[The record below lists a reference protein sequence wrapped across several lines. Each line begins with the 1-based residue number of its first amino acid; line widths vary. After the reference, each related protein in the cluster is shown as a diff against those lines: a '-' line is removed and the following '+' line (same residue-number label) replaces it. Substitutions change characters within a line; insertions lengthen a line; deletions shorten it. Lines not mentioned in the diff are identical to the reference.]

1 MFQILRNINLSE
13 RILLKLKEESMGKL
27 ETTIK
32 QFEGRETNYC
42 FKTLSRGGAPLN
54 KVLKT
59 TNKYFEGRK
68 TIFFKTLSREE
79 APPLGGNQG
88 GRKWRLEG
96 AAAKVR
102 VNEVEEKGGCEEK
115 NGEREEGEEEKEEE
129 KEKEK
134 EKKEGEKQ
142 EEKEEEDQ
150 DEDVTD

>member
-1 MFQILRNINLSE
+1 
-13 RILLKLKEESMGKL
+13 MGKL
-27 ETTIK
+27 ETTK
-32 QFEGRETNYC
+32 KHFEGRETNYC

-129 KEKEK
+129 NKEEKE
-134 EKKEGEKQ
+134 EKKEGEKEE
-142 EEKEEEDQ
+142 EEKEVEDQ